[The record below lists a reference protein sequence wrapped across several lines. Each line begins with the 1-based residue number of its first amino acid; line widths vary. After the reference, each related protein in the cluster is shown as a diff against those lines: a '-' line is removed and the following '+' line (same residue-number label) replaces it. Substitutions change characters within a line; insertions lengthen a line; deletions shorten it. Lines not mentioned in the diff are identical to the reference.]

1 MAVFLRF
8 FFLIPIAFALAC
20 FAAACVVV
28 FALLRGLEP
37 LPWPGQM
44 IGIALA
50 TTLALGAITALPTL
64 IAAIVAE
71 MFGLRSP
78 FWWLAFGGLLA
89 AMGVFA
95 PFATEYMH
103 AMAVWLI
110 VAAWMPDMQA
120 AEGVAH
126 VGFVTIALA
135 AGFVG
140 GFVYWLVAGRLAG
153 YSDVTSRA

>member
-1 MAVFLRF
+1 MAAFLRF

-20 FAAACVVV
+20 FAGACVIV
-28 FALLRGLEP
+28 FALLRGFEP
-37 LPWPGQM
+37 TPWPGQT
-44 IGIALA
+44 IGLVLA
-50 TTLALGAITALPTL
+50 TTMALGMIAALPTL
-64 IAAIVAE
+64 IAAIVSE

-89 AMGVFA
+89 ALAVTA
-95 PFATEYMH
+95 PFAPEYMH
-103 AMAVWLI
+103 AVAFWVI

-120 AEGVAH
+120 AEGVTPASLA
-126 VGFVTIALA
+126 TIAFA

-140 GFVYWLVAGRLAG
+140 GFVYWLIAGRLAG